1 MDTPAPAPAAPLP
14 PQSTDARGI
23 PDPVLR
29 VQAILN
35 AEKAPEAPRAPNG
48 QFTSAQQSAP
58 TEQPSAQ
65 PDTSP
70 EAEVPAGPNAQV
82 EGEQAPAEDAQPTA
96 EIPLDQLDAIELE
109 MEYEAGGQKL
119 KEKRSVKELREG
131 FMRQQDYSKKT
142 AEIAR
147 QREQLR
153 EETRKASEAERAK
166 YVSELQTMHDL
177 VLSTAEAELANVD
190 WNTLSRDNA
199 FEYVRLDNRRK
210 EFTKTLESI
219 KSKQA
224 EVLSKHRTEQESA
237 RREMATKAITQLEQ
251 DIPGWNDT
259 LYQNLM
265 KAGIE
270 KYGYKQEEVATWVD
284 PRAFKLLH
292 KANLYDQMQAEK
304 KPAAPEKRV
313 VAVPKVVRPGAAQQV
328 NQAQLREVNSM
339 KQLRTSGKIEDAAAV
354 IKSRLRYEN
363 PPGLEQ
369 SARKAQEKFV

>member
-48 QFTSAQQSAP
+48 QFTSAQQAP

-65 PDTSP
+65 PDTNP